1 MMQLRELFIQEETKR
16 LSTEHPDQLND
27 TTYSISSSPDT
38 PQLQASYSETPVLTT
53 PEPVSIHRQELMAA
67 LCDAFRKQLL
77 ECDTIQYKFMSLYVN
92 VRIPEHIWKTLK
104 TELHHLAETKGVQV
118 DKRMGPVATAVV
130 NIQLS
135 DEDTRSVD
143 LNLIS
148 AINFQ
153 SPVSAEPKSTQ
164 INCSFAAN
172 IPVQEKVA
180 HMK

>member
-1 MMQLRELFIQEETKR
+1 MLSYQTCLKLFFICR
-16 LSTEHPDQLND
+16 
-27 TTYSISSSPDT
+27 
-38 PQLQASYSETPVLTT
+38 
-53 PEPVSIHRQELMAA
+53 
-67 LCDAFRKQLL
+67 QLL

>member
-1 MMQLRELFIQEETKR
+1 
-16 LSTEHPDQLND
+16 
-27 TTYSISSSPDT
+27 
-38 PQLQASYSETPVLTT
+38 
-53 PEPVSIHRQELMAA
+53 
-67 LCDAFRKQLL
+67 
-77 ECDTIQYKFMSLYVN
+77 MSLYVN

-104 TELHHLAETKGVQV
+104 QELHHLAETKGVQV

-153 SPVSAEPKSTQ
+153 SSVSAEPKSTQ